1 MQALVE
7 KRLLTMRLWWRGL
20 AAQGIGA
27 LLVAPLFDI
36 ASSVSFFG
44 GGFALVAGTAASAL
58 YALRAEA
65 PTGASAMLGVL
76 VGVVMKWFVVAALLA
91 LAMVVPEARVP
102 WVFAGLLFAQ
112 AAMVVAVMTFKRR

>member
-1 MQALVE
+1 MHALVE
-7 KRLLTMRLWWRGL
+7 KRLLTRRLWWRGL

-27 LLVAPLFDI
+27 LLVAPLFGI

-65 PTGASAMLGVL
+65 PSGASAMLGVVL
-76 VGVVMKWFVVAALLA
+76 GVVMKWFVVAALLVI
-91 LAMVVPEARVP
+91 AMVAPQSRIP
-102 WVFAGLLFAQ
+102 WVLVGLLFAQ
-112 AAMVVAVMTFKRR
+112 LAMAVAVMTFKRR